1 MADLL
6 KCTVFNAATSHPSD
20 CNTKVAIVLPTYLMT
35 MSKYCCPKLGIIAI
49 DNSPINHL
57 HVSQQGSLRCG
68 LERRNPTWLAIAKT
82 RVSGIGKSVDMAK

>member
-1 MADLL
+1 MVGLL
-6 KCTVFNAATSHPSD
+6 KCTVFNAATSHPND

-35 MSKYCCPKLGIIAI
+35 MSNAVARSRGIIAI

-57 HVSQQGSLRCG
+57 HVSQQGSPRCG

-82 RVSGIGKSVDMAK
+82 RVSGIGKSEGMAK